1 MLTSCARRAG
11 LADGRRKTRAKSQAD
26 DGIGSFA
33 VSWSTVIG
41 ALLRAGAAVAL
52 AAPLGACGET
62 INEAIIGRT
71 PYVNESG
78 TAPMRPGYLNQNGC
92 QIGTHGVPFPNGNG
106 FVCRVNVQ

>member
-1 MLTSCARRAG
+1 MPG
-11 LADGRRKTRAKSQAD
+11 WPDGRRKTRATGQAD

-33 VSWSTVIG
+33 VDWSKVIR

-52 AAPLGACGET
+52 AAPLGACGGET
-62 INEAIIGRT
+62 INEAIIGKT

-106 FVCRVNVQ
+106 FVCRVNVE